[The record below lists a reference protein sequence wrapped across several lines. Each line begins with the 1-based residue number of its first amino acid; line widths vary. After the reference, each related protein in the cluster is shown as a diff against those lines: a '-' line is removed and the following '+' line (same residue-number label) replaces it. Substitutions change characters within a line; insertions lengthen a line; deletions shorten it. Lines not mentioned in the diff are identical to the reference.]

1 MYLDDFRE
9 KAQKIIDHLK
19 DELRA
24 IRTGRAQPSLIENL
38 TVMVTAYGGAPMQL
52 RELASI
58 TAPDAS
64 LLTVQAYDPN
74 VIRDIEKAIQISNLG
89 LNPVVDQQL
98 IRLALPPLTEERRV
112 QLAKLV
118 DQKIEET
125 RVAIRSQR
133 SDTKKDIEGQ
143 KDEAGISE
151 DDISRE
157 RDELQKVVE
166 EFNVVIDQIGEEKK
180 AELKQ
185 V

>member
-9 KAQKIIDHLK
+9 KAQKIIEHLK
-19 DELRA
+19 EELRA

-38 TVMVTAYGGAPMQL
+38 NVLVTAYGGASMQL
-52 RELASI
+52 RELAAI
-58 TAPDAS
+58 AAPDAS
-64 LLTVQAYDPN
+64 LLTVQAYDPG
-74 VIRDIEKAIQISNLG
+74 VITDIEKAIQISNLG

-98 IRLALPPLTEERRV
+98 IRLSLPPLTEERRQ

-118 DQKIEET
+118 DQKIEEAH
-125 RVAIRSQR
+125 VAVRNQR
-133 SDTKKDIEGQ
+133 SDSKKDIEGQ

-157 RDELQKVVE
+157 RDELQKIVE
-166 EFNVVIDQIGEEKK
+166 EFNVVIEQIGEDKK